1 MAHEDSVELL
11 EAVDGLD
18 KEQIEPYLGHVL
30 EGALEHSTL
39 GDIGYVIKVQSGL
52 DM

>member
-11 EAVDGLD
+11 EAMDGLD
-18 KEQIEPYLGHVL
+18 GGQIEPYLGHVPK
-30 EGALEHSTL
+30 GAREHSAL

-52 DM
+52 DI